1 MATNEEKAKLD
12 ASISKQG
19 FTFDG
24 EFYHRPD
31 KRVLHLMVNNTCTN
45 DCPLCCNKQYDVEDI
60 PVVTVKELRDID
72 TICFTGGQPLLDLEN
87 FSTLCTCLERNFN
100 NIKNGYVYMNGAELF
115 SFLNPDLSRTK
126 KLFERFPWNSRV
138 NYGLTMSP
146 KCRRDWNAIREFKPY
161 LEAWKSNRIYCFSD
175 RDVANAEGIFHLGE
189 IEIVRREWQS
199 NFVPAPNTF
208 FRRLPIWIA

>member
-1 MATNEEKAKLD
+1 MNE
-12 ASISKQG
+12 Q
-19 FTFDG
+19 
-24 EFYHRPD
+24 
-31 KRVLHLMVNNTCTN
+31 VLHLMVNNTCTN
-45 DCPLCCNKQYDVEDI
+45 DCPLCCNKQYNVDDI
-60 PVVTVKELRDID
+60 PVVTVKELRSID

-87 FSTLCTCLERNFN
+87 FSKLCTCLERNFQ
-100 NIKNGYVYMNGAELF
+100 NIKNGYVYMNGAELY
-115 SFLNPDLSRTK
+115 SYLNPELPRTK

-146 KCRRDWNAIREFKPY
+146 KCRKDWEAIREFKPY

-175 RDVANAEGIFHLGE
+175 RDIANAEGIFHLGE
-189 IEIVRREWQS
+189 IEIVRREWQT